1 MPVRFVSSRPDW
13 RSQRGV
19 SLIEVMLALGILS
32 GVLIAL
38 GGLMFQ
44 VARQARQSGAVGYR
58 SAAVTS
64 AASWAGGVPWDSIG
78 GMIGCQADS
87 VGPMAYTRC
96 TTVQALTPRTR
107 RITVVISPTGQ
118 IVAAPDTVVVE
129 RSRPRSPSPFD
140 VN

>member
-1 MPVRFVSSRPDW
+1 MSSPPDR
-13 RSQRGV
+13 RSERGV

-44 VARQARQSGAVGYR
+44 LARHSRQSGAVGYR

-78 GMIGCQADS
+78 GMIGCETDS
-87 VGPMAYTRC
+87 VGQMVYTRC
-96 TTVQALTPRTR
+96 TSVESPTPRSR
-107 RITVVISPTGQ
+107 RITVVISPTGPL
-118 IVAAPDTVVVE
+118 VAAPDTVVVE
-129 RSRPRSPSPFD
+129 RSRPRSLSPFN